1 MGVDLKHY
9 SREENQLKKSLSS
22 LMRYF
27 LQSLLVLS
35 LSAPLI
41 ILLTAL
47 QTAPTILENEPITMR
62 EVSTVESL
70 ILNMAPEA
78 LGESSVMGLSLDIS
92 EINLLIRY
100 SLRLTGLSEKWNAR
114 LAVKENSVIS
124 TINWNLLS
132 EWLPVYMNLNGTFL
146 NEDGQLHLSQLTIG
160 KIKVPENWIAWFEE
174 VVRTNLLTSSSA
186 YQMFGQIREKVSVK
200 SITDSKVQIE
210 MQWEPELVLQI
221 SDQVQRLLISSEDQE
236 RIIKQ
241 YLLIN
246 DIVTTLP
253 SDTRA
258 ISLTA
263 LLAPMFDA
271 AYKNSIVN
279 DDPIGENRALFQTLA
294 IYVNNDEISKLI
306 EESDVRN
313 IPKAKFIEVRL
324 LRRQDLA
331 QHVASIAA
339 ISVSLGPELAELV
352 STTKETYDARYRSGF
367 SFSDL
372 TANKVGL
379 ALAGL
384 AIKNRGSA
392 FELQRRL
399 TNIET
404 ETDLIPEVG
413 SNRDGISESDFNA
426 IYADRSSAEYLE
438 RINEIKIAIESKPIF
453 QGL

>member
-1 MGVDLKHY
+1 MGVDLKDY

-22 LMRYF
+22 LTRYF

-35 LSAPLI
+35 LSTPLI
-41 ILLTAL
+41 ILLAAL
-47 QTAPTILENEPITMR
+47 ETAPTIIENEPLTMR
-62 EVSTVESL
+62 EASAVENL
-70 ILNMAPEA
+70 ILNMAPES
-78 LGESSVMGLSLDIS
+78 LGESSIIGLSLDIS
-92 EINLLIRY
+92 EINLLVRY
-100 SLRLTGLSEKWNAR
+100 SLRLTGLSEKWSAR
-114 LAVKENSVIS
+114 LAVKENTVIS
-124 TINWNLLS
+124 TINWNLAS
-132 EWLPVYMNLNGTFL
+132 GWLPVYMNLSGTFL
-146 NEDGQLHLSQLTIG
+146 NEDDQLHLSQLTIG
-160 KIKVPENWIAWFEE
+160 KIKLPENWMTWFET
-174 VVRTNLLTSSSA
+174 VIRTNVLTSSVA
-186 YQMFGQIREKVSVK
+186 YQMFTQIRDKISVN
-200 SITDSKVQIE
+200 SIADSKIHIE

-221 SDQVQRLLISSEDQE
+221 SDQAQRLLISSADQE
-236 RIIKQ
+236 RIIKY

-246 DIVTTLP
+246 DIITTLP

-271 AYKNSIVN
+271 AYKNSMVN

-352 STTKETYDARYRSGF
+352 SITKETYDARYRSGF

-379 ALAGL
+379 ALADL
-384 AIKNRGSA
+384 AIKDRGSA
-392 FELQRRL
+392 IELQRRL
-399 TNIET
+399 ANVET
-404 ETDLIPEVG
+404 ESDLIPEVG

-426 IYADRSSAEYLE
+426 IYADRNSADYVE
-438 RINEIKIAIESKPIF
+438 RINEIRIAIESKPIF

>member
-1 MGVDLKHY
+1 MGVDLKDY

-22 LMRYF
+22 LTRYF

-35 LSAPLI
+35 LSTPLI
-41 ILLTAL
+41 ILLAAL
-47 QTAPTILENEPITMR
+47 ETAPTIIENEPLTMR
-62 EVSTVESL
+62 EASAVENL
-70 ILNMAPEA
+70 ILNMAPES
-78 LGESSVMGLSLDIS
+78 LGESSIIGLSLDIS
-92 EINLLIRY
+92 EINLLVRY
-100 SLRLTGLSEKWNAR
+100 SLRLTGLSEKWSAR
-114 LAVKENSVIS
+114 LAVKENTVIS
-124 TINWNLLS
+124 TINWNLAS
-132 EWLPVYMNLNGTFL
+132 GWLPVYMNLSGTFL
-146 NEDGQLHLSQLTIG
+146 NEDDQLHLSQLTIG
-160 KIKVPENWIAWFEE
+160 KIKLPENWMTWFEK
-174 VVRTNLLTSSSA
+174 VIRTNVLASSAA
-186 YQMFGQIREKVSVK
+186 YQMFGQIRDKISVN
-200 SITDSKVQIE
+200 SIADSKIHIE

-221 SDQVQRLLISSEDQE
+221 SDQAQRLLISSADQE
-236 RIIKQ
+236 RIIKY

-246 DIVTTLP
+246 DIITTLP

-271 AYKNSIVN
+271 AYKNSMVN

-352 STTKETYDARYRSGF
+352 SITKETYDARYRSGF

-379 ALAGL
+379 ALADL
-384 AIKNRGSA
+384 AIKDRGSA
-392 FELQRRL
+392 IELQRRL
-399 TNIET
+399 ANVET
-404 ETDLIPEVG
+404 ESDLIPEVG

-426 IYADRSSAEYLE
+426 IYADRNSADYAE
-438 RINEIKIAIESKPIF
+438 RINEIRIAIESKPIF

>member
-27 LQSLLVLS
+27 LHSLLLLS

-41 ILLTAL
+41 ILLAAL
-47 QTAPTILENEPITMR
+47 QTAPTILKNEPLTMR
-62 EVSTVESL
+62 EVSTVENL

-78 LGESSVMGLSLDIS
+78 LGESSIMGLSLDIS

-100 SLRLTGLSEKWNAR
+100 SLRLTGLSEKWNAQ
-114 LAVKENSVIS
+114 LAAKENSVIS

-132 EWLPVYMNLNGTFL
+132 GWLPVYMNLNGTFL

-160 KIKVPENWIAWFEE
+160 KIKVPENWIAWFED
-174 VVRTNLLTSSSA
+174 VIRTNVLASSSA
-186 YQMFGQIREKVSVK
+186 YQMFGQFREKVSVK
-200 SITDSKVQIE
+200 SIADSKVQIE

-236 RIIKQ
+236 RVIKY

-263 LLAPMFDA
+263 LLAPMFNA

-331 QHVASIAA
+331 QHVSSIAA

-426 IYADRSSAEYLE
+426 IYADRSSAEYIE
-438 RINEIKIAIESKPIF
+438 RINEIKISIESKPIF

>member
-1 MGVDLKHY
+1 MGVDLKDY

-22 LMRYF
+22 LTRYF

-35 LSAPLI
+35 LSTPLI
-41 ILLTAL
+41 ILLAAL
-47 QTAPTILENEPITMR
+47 ETAPTIIENEPLTMR
-62 EVSTVESL
+62 EASAVENL
-70 ILNMAPEA
+70 ILNMAPES
-78 LGESSVMGLSLDIS
+78 LGESSIIGLSLDIS
-92 EINLLIRY
+92 EINLLVRY
-100 SLRLTGLSEKWNAR
+100 SLRLTGLSEKWSAR
-114 LAVKENSVIS
+114 LAVKENTVIS
-124 TINWNLLS
+124 TINWNLVS
-132 EWLPVYMNLNGTFL
+132 GWLPVYMNLSGTFL
-146 NEDGQLHLSQLTIG
+146 NEDDQLHLSQLTIG
-160 KIKVPENWIAWFEE
+160 KIKLPENWMTWFEK
-174 VVRTNLLTSSSA
+174 VIRTNVLAPSLA
-186 YQMFGQIREKVSVK
+186 YQMFAQIRDKISVN
-200 SITDSKVQIE
+200 SIADSKIHIE

-221 SDQVQRLLISSEDQE
+221 SDQAQRLLISSADQE
-236 RIIKQ
+236 RIIKY

-246 DIVTTLP
+246 DIITTLP

-271 AYKNSIVN
+271 AYKNSMVN

-352 STTKETYDARYRSGF
+352 SITKETYDARYRSGF

-379 ALAGL
+379 ALADL
-384 AIKNRGSA
+384 AIKDRGSA
-392 FELQRRL
+392 IELQRRL
-399 TNIET
+399 ANVEIES
-404 ETDLIPEVG
+404 DLIPEVG

-426 IYADRSSAEYLE
+426 IYADRSSAEYIE

>member
-1 MGVDLKHY
+1 MGVDLKDY

-22 LMRYF
+22 LTRYF

-35 LSAPLI
+35 LSTPLI
-41 ILLTAL
+41 ILLAAL
-47 QTAPTILENEPITMR
+47 ETAPTIIENEPLTMR
-62 EVSTVESL
+62 EASAVENL
-70 ILNMAPEA
+70 ILNMAPES
-78 LGESSVMGLSLDIS
+78 LGESSIIGLSLDIS
-92 EINLLIRY
+92 EINLLVRY
-100 SLRLTGLSEKWNAR
+100 SLRLTGLSEKWSAR
-114 LAVKENSVIS
+114 LAVKENTVIS
-124 TINWNLLS
+124 TINWNLVS
-132 EWLPVYMNLNGTFL
+132 GWLPVYMNLSGTFL
-146 NEDGQLHLSQLTIG
+146 NEDDQLHLSQLTVG
-160 KIKVPENWIAWFEE
+160 KIKLPENWMTWFET
-174 VVRTNLLTSSSA
+174 VIRTNVLTSSVA
-186 YQMFGQIREKVSVK
+186 YQMFTQIRDKISVN
-200 SITDSKVQIE
+200 SIADSKIQIE

-221 SDQVQRLLISSEDQE
+221 SDQAQRLLISSADQE
-236 RIIKQ
+236 RIIKY

-246 DIVTTLP
+246 DIITTLP

-271 AYKNSIVN
+271 AYKNSMVN

-352 STTKETYDARYRSGF
+352 SITKETYDARYRSGF

-379 ALAGL
+379 ALADL
-384 AIKNRGSA
+384 AIKDRVSA
-392 FELQRRL
+392 IELQRRL
-399 TNIET
+399 ANVET
-404 ETDLIPEVG
+404 ESDLIPEVG

-426 IYADRSSAEYLE
+426 IYADRNSADYVE
-438 RINEIKIAIESKPIF
+438 RINEIRIAIESKPIF